1 MTRMAPHTAT
11 AHRLDVRAREARAR
25 REAVERETRDR
36 VLMTL
41 REELPGGATA
51 WLIGSL
57 AWGGFG
63 ERSDV
68 DVVVAGVSSEQAT
81 RLERALLRSAGVPVD
96 LLQLEALPERFRERV
111 TADGVRVD
119 GA

>member
-1 MTRMAPHTAT
+1 MGSPAAT
-11 AHRLDVRAREARAR
+11 EHRLDVRAREARAR
-25 REAVERETRDR
+25 RELVERETRDR
-36 VLMTL
+36 VLSTL
-41 REELPGGATA
+41 RAQLPPGTRA

-68 DVVVAGVSSEQAT
+68 DVVVEGLASEAAT
-81 RLERALLRSAGVPVD
+81 RLEQVLVRMAGVPVD
-96 LLQLEALPERFRERV
+96 LLHLETLPEAFRERV
-111 TADGVRVD
+111 VAEGVAVH

>member
-1 MTRMAPHTAT
+1 MASVA
-11 AHRLDVRAREARAR
+11 ASEHRLDARAREARGR
-25 REAVERETRDR
+25 REAVERATRER
-36 VLMTL
+36 VLATL
-41 REELPGGATA
+41 RAHLPPGVTA

-68 DVVVAGVSSEQAT
+68 DVVVSGLKGDEAT
-81 RLERALLRSAGVPVD
+81 RLELLLVGAAGVPVD
-96 LLQLEALPERFRERV
+96 LLHLETLPESFRSRV
-111 TADGVRVD
+111 LAEGTVVH

>member
-1 MTRMAPHTAT
+1 MASAVAT
-11 AHRLDVRAREARAR
+11 EHRLDVRAREVRAR
-25 REAVERETRDR
+25 REALERETRER
-36 VLMTL
+36 VVATL
-41 REELPGGATA
+41 REHLPPGVTA

-68 DVVVAGVSSEQAT
+68 DVVVAGLSAADAT
-81 RLERALLRSAGVPVD
+81 RLEPLLVRVAGVPVD
-96 LLQLEALPERFRERV
+96 LLHLETLPESFRARV
-111 TADGVRVD
+111 VSEGMVVR